1 MKRIKRLHIKKL
13 DSLLLCMVLLLLAET
28 GTVVQVK
35 ADEPVFY
42 DVSAGDIILS
52 ADGDYII
59 TGATETYTIQVAK
72 DVNAN
77 VTLDNVSVTTNSIYA
92 APFTIADN
100 STGNVSITL
109 AGDNKL
115 TSNVADCAALQKN
128 GSSEDVGTLT
138 IQGDGSLTAVGGQE
152 AAGIGGGGYG
162 ESGCNITINS
172 GTVTANG
179 GIWAAGIGGAS
190 GGSGSNITIS
200 GGTVK
205 AVGGNLGAGIGGGSV
220 GTGSNITISGGTV
233 TAVGGTEAA
242 GIGGGNQASG
252 SNIIISGGIVTA
264 AGETGRDGIDD
275 LSSQVNWKGL
285 VFQNSEGR
293 IYGDSLEL
301 TQNLTIQAGSTLTIN
316 EGQTLSIA
324 SGVKVTVIGTIANAG
339 TIIQHGE
346 LEIDGSGSISGN
358 QPQKE
363 AIGISLDKNRMVLLA
378 GDTGVLTATVDPEE
392 TFEEV
397 IWNCNDE
404 SIVALNADGRSATM
418 TAKKAGETVIT
429 ATAGAFRASCEIVVN
444 RLSGTAEVSVKD
456 IYYGCTPVVEFQ
468 STNDTNNAV
477 VQYRS
482 LNETDAAY
490 TEEVPKQPG
499 SYRVRVTVPETEKYT
514 EAAATADF
522 KITYLPTPEQP
533 CEISG
538 IRGENGF
545 YISPVTITPAK
556 GYRIAY
562 LADGVYR
569 NTVTFQTSREQA
581 AVYLMNSR
589 GEKTGAV
596 PVEAFRIDTEL
607 PVIEAEDESICYG
620 DKVVITVR
628 DDNLSR
634 ILVNGKAA
642 EFTGTSAEVSL
653 DGEKGKKGYQITAI
667 DLAGNKSTVNII
679 VAPVWME
686 SGVVPA
692 GSPVYLMTNQGYTL
706 GNGAWQVEGDATT
719 YTGSQAFYV
728 DSEGEYIFIK
738 Q

>member
-1 MKRIKRLHIKKL
+1 MKRIKRLHIKRMG
-13 DSLLLCMVLLLLAET
+13 SLLLCMVLLLLVET
-28 GTVVQVK
+28 GMVVQVK
-35 ADEPVFY
+35 ADEPALY
-42 DVSAGDIILS
+42 DISAGDIIIS

-59 TGATETYTIQVAK
+59 TGETETYTIQVAK

-77 VTLDNVSVTTNSIYA
+77 ITLDNVSVTTNSVFA

-115 TSNVADCAALQKN
+115 TSNVADRAALQKN
-128 GSSEDVGTLT
+128 GSSEEVGILT
-138 IQGDGSLTAVGGQE
+138 IQGDGSLRAVGGQE

-162 ESGCNITINS
+162 KSGCNITINS
-172 GTVTANG
+172 GTVIAYG

-233 TAVGGTEAA
+233 TAAGGTEAA
-242 GIGGGNQASG
+242 GIGGGNQESG

-264 AGETGRDGIDD
+264 AGEAGRAGIDD
-275 LSSQVNWKGL
+275 PGSQVNWKGL
-285 VFQNSEGR
+285 VFQNDEGR

-301 TQNLTIQAGSTLTIN
+301 TQNLTLQAGSTLTIN
-316 EGQTLSIA
+316 EGQILSIA
-324 SGVKVTVIGTIANAG
+324 SGVKVTVIGTIVNAG
-339 TIIQHGE
+339 TIIQRGE
-346 LEIDGSGSISGN
+346 LEINGNGRISGN
-358 QPQKE
+358 QPKKE
-363 AIGISLDKNRMVLLA
+363 AAGISLDNNKMVLLVN
-378 GDTGVLTATVDPEE
+378 DTGVLTATVDPEE

-397 IWNCNDE
+397 TWNCNDE
-404 SIVALNADGRSATM
+404 SVVALNADGRRVTL
-418 TAKKAGETVIT
+418 TAKKAGQAVIT
-429 ATAGAFRASCEIVVN
+429 ATAGAFCTTCEIVVS
-444 RLSGTAEVSVKD
+444 RLSGTADVSVKD
-456 IYYGCTPVVEFQ
+456 IYYGGTPVVEFQ
-468 STNDTNNAV
+468 STNGTNNAV

-482 LNETDAAY
+482 LDENDAAY
-490 TEEVPKQPG
+490 TEEIPEQPG

-514 EAAATADF
+514 EAVATADF

-533 CEISG
+533 YEISG
-538 IRGENGF
+538 TRGENGF

-562 LADGVYR
+562 LADGVYWD
-569 NTVTFQTSREQA
+569 TVTFQNSGEHT
-581 AVYLMNSR
+581 AVYLMNNR

-596 PVEAFRIDTEL
+596 PVEAFRIDTKL
-607 PVIEAEDESICYG
+607 PVIDAEDKSVYYG
-620 DKVVITVR
+620 DRVVITVR

-642 EFTGTSAEVSL
+642 EFTGTSAEISL
-653 DGEKGKKGYQITAI
+653 DGEKHKKGYQITAI
-667 DLAGNKSTVNII
+667 DLAGNKSTVNIT
-679 VAPVWME
+679 VAPDWMK

-706 GNGAWQVEGDATT
+706 GNGAWKVGGDATT
-719 YTGSQAFYV
+719 YTGSQTFYV
-728 DSEGEYIFIK
+728 DSEGEYTFTK